1 MRRIPA
7 GPTRCLWSMICST
20 AQLRS
25 LRASKRL
32 RLTRLKFSPALI
44 DFCFLPVPFQPP
56 ASPQPSGTR
65 RQSLRALSF
74 LHSTSN
80 HLIKCLKKIC
90 EFLYF
95 FFFPPFFF
103 FFSFFPFPFLRHPGG
118 SSQSPLPIARSHLL
132 RPAVRRVPPSS
143 PSPIKDR
150 VNPPRSGR
158 TWLFGGTW
166 EMAPRRR
173 RPQNQLWEKFQPFPI
188 AAPGRYQP
196 INANPAN
203 NRSVLSFR
211 PSSGCDFK

>member
-1 MRRIPA
+1 
-7 GPTRCLWSMICST
+7 MICS
-20 AQLRS
+20 AVQPRS
-25 LRASKRL
+25 LRASSKRL

-95 FFFPPFFF
+95 FLSPPPPFL
-103 FFSFFPFPFLRHPGG
+103 SSPFPFLRHPGG

-132 RPAVRRVPPSS
+132 RPAVRRVPLPPHLPLRTVLIRPARVAHGCLEGRGKWLRAGGDLKANAGRNFSLFPSQPPAVIS
-143 PSPIKDR
+143 P
-150 VNPPRSGR
+150 
-158 TWLFGGTW
+158 
-166 EMAPRRR
+166 
-173 RPQNQLWEKFQPFPI
+173 
-188 AAPGRYQP
+188 
-196 INANPAN
+196 
-203 NRSVLSFR
+203 
-211 PSSGCDFK
+211 